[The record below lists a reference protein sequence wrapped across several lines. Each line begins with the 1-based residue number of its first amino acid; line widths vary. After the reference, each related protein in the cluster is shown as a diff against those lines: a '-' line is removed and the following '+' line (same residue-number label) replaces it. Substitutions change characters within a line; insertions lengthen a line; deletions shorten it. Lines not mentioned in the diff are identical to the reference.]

1 MGIEEQRG
9 STLRRSVC
17 VENDHV
23 KSGGSRIASRAGR
36 VLTKGTG
43 RRDSL
48 RFRPIGDLA
57 SNAVDQSAGMDA
69 LRACLGV
76 IYNGYHRVGVALWHR
91 PVARGQAAA
100 VPGVGCRPDFRGGSG
115 GSRIALR
122 QRRGS

>member
-43 RRDSL
+43 HRDP

-57 SNAVDQSAGMDA
+57 SNAFDQGAGMDA

-76 IYNGYHRVGVALWHR
+76 IYDGDHRV
-91 PVARGQAAA
+91 
-100 VPGVGCRPDFRGGSG
+100 
-115 GSRIALR
+115 
-122 QRRGS
+122 